1 MPREIIL
8 QERARKCRVL
18 MTIPSRI
25 QTHTQSQAA
34 QVFLSIVSYFH
45 KMELCYSRNRKKNF
59 LFGSSCRSDS
69 SQDRSKCCLFATCF
83 NINLYESQSSKS
95 PQTKT
100 FPVFPKLSLRSSG
113 LACDVVMFINNIASE
128 SFLYDVNRK
137 PMQNNRSTC
146 FWLICIV
153 KLLVT

>member
-45 KMELCYSRNRKKNF
+45 KMELCYSRNRKKTSCLGHLAEATLVKIGASVACLRLVLIEICMKVRVASLLKRKHFQFSLNF
-59 LFGSSCRSDS
+59 LCVLLAWLAMLWCLLIISLVSLFSTMWIENLCKTTGVHAFGSY
-69 SQDRSKCCLFATCF
+69 A
-83 NINLYESQSSKS
+83 
-95 PQTKT
+95 
-100 FPVFPKLSLRSSG
+100 
-113 LACDVVMFINNIASE
+113 
-128 SFLYDVNRK
+128 
-137 PMQNNRSTC
+137 
-146 FWLICIV
+146 
-153 KLLVT
+153 